1 MQNLCMT
8 YYRLQRSPEHVYI
21 SSTIL
26 DDTLHETE
34 CFMTEFNCIYIRLR
48 GSRAQA
54 EAQAYGSE
62 GLSDGMK

>member
-34 CFMTEFNCIYIRLR
+34 CFMTEFNCIYPLTRLK
-48 GSRAQA
+48 GSKLRHMGQ
-54 EAQAYGSE
+54 EDSVTGWRV
-62 GLSDGMK
+62 